1 MLDRLEAIVGSK
13 GLIVDPAE
21 MEPWLTDWRGRRQ
34 GRALCVVQPATTAEV
49 AAVVRLC
56 AEERQPVF
64 PVGGNTG
71 LCYGAV
77 PENGSDDR
85 PGIVLSLRRMNRI
98 RAIDRAGGIAAVD
111 AGVVLGDLHTAALA
125 AGRQFPLHLG
135 SEGSAQIGGLI
146 STNAG
151 GTGVVR
157 YGPMRDLVA
166 GLEVVL
172 PDGRVLDDMAALRKD
187 NTGYMLRHL
196 FIGAEG
202 TLGIITGA
210 ALRLHPQTPNTAHAW
225 VSVAN
230 PAAAVALLS
239 AMQDRAGSAIQ
250 AFELVSASQF
260 ALVLRHVER
269 VRIPFATLPAWS
281 VMIELGSEDPTT
293 QLDGVFEEVLGAGLE
308 DGSVLDAVVAT
319 SQQQADEF
327 WHVRHSVSEANKKEG
342 IGVVHDVAVRTADVG
357 AFIAAADMVA
367 AERYPQAMTQVVCH
381 LGDGNVHYILMFQR
395 DFWQTLPDGEAFA
408 LEVERA
414 IHDVAARFS
423 GTFSAEHGVG
433 RKLTEELARL
443 TDPVRYG
450 LMLQLK
456 QMFDPHGLMN
466 PGSLFADRT
475 A

>member
-1 MLDRLEAIVGSK
+1 MLERLRAIVGEK
-13 GLIVDPAE
+13 GLITDPGE
-21 MEPWLTDWRGRRQ
+21 MEPWVTDWRQWRR
-34 GRALCVVQPATTAEV
+34 GRALCVVLPATTTEV
-49 AAVVRLC
+49 SAVVALC
-56 AEERQPVF
+56 TAEGQPVF

-77 PENGSDDR
+77 PESGRPDR
-85 PGIVLSLRRMNRI
+85 PGIVLSLRRLNRI
-98 RAIDRAGGIAAVD
+98 RAIDRATGIATVD
-111 AGVVLGDLHTAALA
+111 AGVVLGDLHEAAA
-125 AGRQFPLHLG
+125 RGGRQFPLHLG

-172 PDGRVLDDMAALRKD
+172 ADGRVLSDLAGLRKD

-202 TLGIITGA
+202 TLGVVTGA

-225 VSVAN
+225 VSVAD
-230 PAAAVALLS
+230 PAAAVSLLMAL
-239 AMQDRAGSAIQ
+239 QDRAGSCIQ

-260 ALVLRHVER
+260 ELVRRHGER
-269 VRIPFATLPAWS
+269 VRIPFAEIPAWS
-281 VMIELGSEDPTT
+281 VLIELGSEDATT
-293 QLDGVFEEVLGAGLE
+293 GLNAILEEVLAAFLEAGGI
-308 DGSVLDAVVAT
+308 DDAVVAA
-319 SQQQADEF
+319 SEQQAADF
-327 WHVRHSVSEANKKEG
+327 WHVRHSVSEANKEEG
-342 IGVVHDVAVRTADVG
+342 IGIVHDVAVRPSDAA
-357 AFIAAADMVA
+357 AFIAAADEVA
-367 AERYPQAMTQVVCH
+367 AARFPQAKTQVVCH

-395 DFWQTLPDGEAFA
+395 DFWASLPDPEGFA

-414 IHDVAARFS
+414 VHDAAARFG

-433 RKLTEELARL
+433 RKLTEELERL
-443 TDPVRYG
+443 ADPLRYE
-450 LMLQLK
+450 LMGRIKAL
-456 QMFDPHGLMN
+456 FDPRNLMN
-466 PGSLFADRT
+466 PGVLLAPRP

>member
-1 MLDRLEAIVGSK
+1 MLEALRGIVGDK
-13 GLIVDPAE
+13 GLVTDPAE
-21 MEPWLTDWRGRRQ
+21 MEPWLIDWRQRRR
-34 GRALCVVQPATTAEV
+34 GHALAVVQPASTAEV
-49 AAVVRLC
+49 SAVVALC
-56 AEERQPVF
+56 AAQGQPIF
-64 PVGGNTG
+64 PAGGNTG
-71 LCYGAV
+71 LCFGAV
-77 PENGSDDR
+77 PESDRADK

-98 RAIDRAGGIAAVD
+98 RAIDRATGVATVD
-111 AGVVLGDLHTAALA
+111 AGVVLGDLHNAATE

-172 PDGRVLDDMAALRKD
+172 ADGRVLTDLAALRKD

-225 VSVAN
+225 VATAD
-230 PAAAVALLS
+230 PAAAVALL
-239 AMQDRAGSAIQ
+239 AALQDRAGSYVQ

-260 ALVLRHVER
+260 ELVRRHAER
-269 VRIPFATLPAWS
+269 VRFPFAEIPAWS
-281 VMIELGSEDPTT
+281 VLIELGSEDATT
-293 QLDGVFEEVLGAGLE
+293 ALSAILEEVVGAALE
-308 DGSVLDAVVAT
+308 GGEVIDAVIAT
-319 SQQQADEF
+319 SEQQAAEF
-327 WHVRHSVSEANKKEG
+327 WHIRHSVSEANKKEG
-342 IGVVHDVAVRTADVG
+342 ISITHDVAVRSSDV
-357 AFIAAADMVA
+357 APFIAAADEVA
-367 AERYPQAMTQVVCH
+367 AARFPQALTEVVCH

-395 DFWQTLPDGEAFA
+395 DFWARLPDEDAFA

-414 IHDVAARFS
+414 IHDVAARFG

-433 RKLTEELARL
+433 RKLTEELERL
-443 TDPVRYG
+443 ADPLRYE
-450 LMLQLK
+450 LMTKVKAL
-456 QMFDPHGLMN
+456 FDPQNLIN
-466 PGSLFADRT
+466 PGVLLAPKVT
-475 A
+475 

>member
-1 MLDRLEAIVGSK
+1 MLAELRSIVGEK
-13 GLIVDPAE
+13 GLITDPAE
-21 MEPWLTDWRGRRQ
+21 MEPWITDWRQRRR
-34 GRALCVVQPATTAEV
+34 GHALAVVQPASTEEV
-49 AAVVRLC
+49 SAVVTLC
-56 AEERQPVF
+56 VAESQPVF

-71 LCYGAV
+71 LCFGAV
-77 PENGSDDR
+77 PESDRQER

-98 RAIDRAGGIAAVD
+98 RAIDRATGIATVD
-111 AGVVLGDLHTAALA
+111 AGVVLGDLHSAAIE

-172 PDGRVLDDMAALRKD
+172 PDGRVLADLAALRKD

-202 TLGIITGA
+202 TIGIITGA
-210 ALRLHPQTPNTAHAW
+210 ALKLHPQTPNTAHAW
-225 VSVAN
+225 VSVAD

-239 AMQDRAGSAIQ
+239 ALQDRAGSYIQ

-260 ALVLRHVER
+260 ELVRRHVER
-269 VRIPFATLPAWS
+269 VRFPFPEIPAWS
-281 VMIELGSEDPTT
+281 LLIELGSEDATT
-293 QLDGVFEEVLGAGLE
+293 ALPAILEEIVGASLE
-308 DGSVLDAVVAT
+308 NGGAVDAVVAT
-319 SQQQADEF
+319 SEQQASEF

-342 IGVVHDVAVRTADVG
+342 IGIVLDVAVRSSDV
-357 AFIAAADMVA
+357 APFIAAADAIA
-367 AERYPQAMTQVVCH
+367 AERYPQAVTQVVCH
-381 LGDGNVHYILMFQR
+381 LGDGNVHVILMFQR
-395 DFWQTLPDGEAFA
+395 DFWASLPDGDAFA

-414 IHDVAARFS
+414 IHDVAARFG

-433 RKLTEELARL
+433 RKLTEELERL
-443 TDPVRYG
+443 ADPLRYE
-450 LMLQLK
+450 LMTKVKAL
-456 QMFDPHGLMN
+456 FDPQNLMN
-466 PGSLFADRT
+466 PGVLLAPK
-475 A
+475 AV